1 MTIDQAEIDRRF
13 DLHTPT
19 DQDVR
24 DTLDSIRADFKR
36 LATVI
41 IGATGQAPREQA
53 LAITH
58 LEDSLA
64 ATIGAIVRPAPAPPS
79 WIGQAVAA
87 AGKAAAGDLAA
98 GIAGGPPVGAAGRHI
113 GFGSD
118 NAAAA
123 AEAVADLGARQQQQ
137 YAGPTAR

>member
-1 MTIDQAEIDRRF
+1 MTISQAEIDRRF

-41 IGATGQAPREQA
+41 IGATAQAPREQA

-64 ATIGAIVRPAPAPPS
+64 ATIGAIVRPAPPTPS

-87 AGKAAAGDLAA
+87 AGKTAGGDLAA
-98 GIAGGPPVGAAGRHI
+98 GIAGGPAAGAAGHHI
-113 GFGSD
+113 GFGSA

-123 AEAVADLGARQQQQ
+123 AAAVADLSAQQRQAPGP
-137 YAGPTAR
+137 AGL